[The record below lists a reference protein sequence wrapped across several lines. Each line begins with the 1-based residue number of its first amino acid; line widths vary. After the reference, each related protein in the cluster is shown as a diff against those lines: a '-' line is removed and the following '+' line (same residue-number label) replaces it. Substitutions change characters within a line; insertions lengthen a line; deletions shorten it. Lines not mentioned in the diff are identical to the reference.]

1 MTKPTKKKP
10 KPLSATERSKLAYRR
25 KRDTHKFVRLM
36 ILNETR
42 DKLTQLVDGKGM
54 SQNEF
59 FEYLINR
66 EYEIEKEKT
75 GG

>member
-1 MTKPTKKKP
+1 MTKLTKKQH

-25 KRDTHKFVRLM
+25 KKETHKFVRLM
-36 ILNETR
+36 LLNETR
-42 DKLTQLVDGKGM
+42 DKLTQLVNGKGM

-66 EYEIEKEKT
+66 EFEIENAKS
-75 GG
+75 GS